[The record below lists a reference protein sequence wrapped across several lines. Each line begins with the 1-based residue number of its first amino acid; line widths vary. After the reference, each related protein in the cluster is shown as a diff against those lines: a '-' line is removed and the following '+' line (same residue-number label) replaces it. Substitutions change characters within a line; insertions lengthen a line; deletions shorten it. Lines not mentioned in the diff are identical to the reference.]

1 MSKNHPHDN
10 IYSILGKLDALTPK
24 EAPKAEAPTLKEYA
38 NIPAKGSILEGV
50 KTIEQTLAEKYMGF
64 KKLEKSIAAKG
75 DVRDAGAVAA
85 AIGREKYGKKAFQK
99 AAATGHKMGETLD
112 GGMGSMGVV
121 GEETCMECGMYES
134 ECGCDHTNED
144 MSRAAKGYEKYGKK
158 GMQALAKAGR
168 EGASE
173 EELDKIR
180 DQHDHYNE
188 SKCNECGMWESKC
201 SCDHDMTE
209 GETTRKD
216 GVTRHTKTDYPGY
229 PSDDLEKDDGDAP
242 KSKGG
247 KGRPR
252 KATTKNPRR
261 DADAPKKGKGRP
273 AKSDSEKSDAKLPFS
288 SKNAVGHDP
297 FGRVKDTE
305 HLKHKPKAKKVDE
318 KAVSQAQQ
326 RFMGMAHAIQK
337 GEKIKGASPELKKV
351 ARTMKPKATHDYAAT
366 KHKGLP
372 QHVAESV
379 NFKRMMDEQHMTL
392 EEMIACMQ
400 EDMLHFKKTGICSDR
415 LRDMMEVYAHAKKQM
430 EENVLPFPGQQV
442 PAQQPSKSPWEHVK
456 GGNPANPHPVGSS
469 LPANQIPGKA
479 ALLKGKGR
487 DYYEEDAMEAELN
500 ELAKLAGLKM
510 ADEGNA
516 FTGKL
521 KNTAKGDKFELDGK
535 EYTDISNLDEDPE
548 AEFEGNE
555 FSGELAK
562 ARAQHKDSFSVDGK
576 EYPVKEADAPVEE
589 PVDKPVNQPKKKY
602 FSMKG
607 STMNPGEGDSGEK
620 RQYPPHP
627 AGDNGMTE
635 PARKMPIK
643 NGIKEDAL
651 SLEARLAAE
660 YESIK
665 KVN

>member
-1 MSKNHPHDN
+1 
-10 IYSILGKLDALTPK
+10 
-24 EAPKAEAPTLKEYA
+24 
-38 NIPAKGSILEGV
+38 
-50 KTIEQTLAEKYMGF
+50 MGF

-85 AIGREKYGKKAFQK
+85 AIGRKKYGKKAFQK

-121 GEETCMECGMYES
+121 GEETCM
-134 ECGCDHTNED
+134 
-144 MSRAAKGYEKYGKK
+144 
-158 GMQALAKAGR
+158 
-168 EGASE
+168 
-173 EELDKIR
+173 
-180 DQHDHYNE
+180 
-188 SKCNECGMWESKC
+188 ECGMWESKC

-602 FSMKG
+602 FSMKA

-665 KVN
+665 KVG